1 METLVDSRP
10 EAGTPPPAPPAW
22 YRRTAPIAAAIFVI
36 YALLSLA
43 VDPRGHLSTDVGG
56 KTVSID
62 AMIATGTWD
71 PDIGHWFET
80 QDPDGHFHAFAHTAQ
95 STNGT
100 WINTTSLTMIYAA
113 RPLWA
118 VGGARA
124 ILLLPMLGSLAAAW
138 AARSLHRRLR
148 PDEDG
153 SRSMWLVGLASPALV
168 YALDVWEHSW
178 GLALMTWGIVGVMDT
193 VRTGRLAPAIG
204 AGLGY
209 GLAATMRQEALV
221 YGFVAGLVLVGAL
234 AIQRRFADAISRGIA
249 MAAAALVPL
258 ALHTALEVVV
268 LGGSA
273 RASRGA
279 STLGSAG
286 TDVADR
292 VLSVLGTT
300 VFSMSSTSPISWL
313 LSGLLVGSMS
323 ALAISLY
330 RRPTDTPEA
339 MVRFVVVAW
348 TLWAVL
354 FVFLGLG
361 FVPGLA
367 IAGPAAIFGLTGM
380 VKERWWLAGLL
391 GVGPLPIVAATAF
404 AAGAFPQWGGR
415 YILTSGLV
423 LTVMG
428 VAWLGGR
435 STVALRVVMATSIL
449 VTALGA
455 AWTIE
460 RTNEIGDA
468 GDRIAALTAPED
480 IVVWRS
486 PFKAREFGELANGR
500 RWLSAPY
507 APDRD
512 ALGPLLLDVEVDAFH
527 WISNP
532 AIDAHFPGWTRTET
546 VDELSFLN
554 VQVVRFERA
563 DR

>member
-1 METLVDSRP
+1 
-10 EAGTPPPAPPAW
+10 
-22 YRRTAPIAAAIFVI
+22 
-36 YALLSLA
+36 
-43 VDPRGHLSTDVGG
+43 
-56 KTVSID
+56 
-62 AMIATGTWD
+62 
-71 PDIGHWFET
+71 
-80 QDPDGHFHAFAHTAQ
+80 
-95 STNGT
+95 
-100 WINTTSLTMIYAA
+100 
-113 RPLWA
+113 
-118 VGGARA
+118 
-124 ILLLPMLGSLAAAW
+124 
-138 AARSLHRRLR
+138 
-148 PDEDG
+148 
-153 SRSMWLVGLASPALV
+153 MWLVGLASPALV

-178 GLALMTWGIVGVMDT
+178 GLALMTWGVVGVMDT
-193 VRTGRLAPAIG
+193 VRTGRVAPAIG

-234 AIQRRFADAISRGIA
+234 AVQRRFGTAVSRGAA
-249 MAAAALVPL
+249 MASAALVPL
-258 ALHTALEVVV
+258 ALHTLLEVAV

-292 VLSVLGTT
+292 VLSILGTT

-313 LSGLLVGSMS
+313 LSGLLVGSMT
-323 ALAISLY
+323 ALAVSLA
-330 RRPTDTPEA
+330 RRPAGTSDA

-348 TLWAVL
+348 TLWTVL

-367 IAGPAAIFGLTGM
+367 IAGPAAIFGFAAM

-435 STVALRVVMATSIL
+435 STTALRVVVAASVL
-449 VTALGA
+449 VSALGA
-455 AWTIE
+455 AWTVE

-468 GDRIAALTAPED
+468 GDRIAALTTPDD

-486 PFKAREFGELANGR
+486 PFKAREFGELANDR

-512 ALGPLLLDVEVDAFH
+512 ALGPLLLETDVDVFH
-527 WISNP
+527 WISDER
-532 AIDAHFPGWTRTET
+532 IDARFPGWTATGV
-546 VDELSFLN
+546 VDELSFLT
-554 VQVVRFERA
+554 VQVVRFERTSA
-563 DR
+563 G